1 MNSVRPHPVAALPAA
16 APTRHPSA
24 ELLIDT
30 AGGALSEP
38 ELLMIVTHLAS
49 CETCRDAIDACDA
62 VGGALLDALEPA
74 HLPPDLLNRTLAAI
88 DRLEPETA
96 PALKPLEFV
105 EKNLVAG
112 RWTKL
117 PGGYG
122 KMRVS
127 LGDESGR
134 VWLLKAPAGK
144 GLLRHRHVGDEWT
157 VVMQGAFTDETG
169 TYRTGDF
176 VLLDDGFEHRPKA
189 ELGEDC
195 ICLIMVRETPRYR
208 GAIGRL
214 MAPFARL

>member
-1 MNSVRPHPVAALPAA
+1 MGSIRHHTVAE
-16 APTRHPSA
+16 PTRHPPA
-24 ELLIDT
+24 ELLIDY

-49 CETCRDAIDACDA
+49 CETCRGAIDACDA

-74 HLPPDLLNRTLAAI
+74 PLPPDLLNRALTAI
-88 DRLEPETA
+88 DLLELETESA
-96 PALKPLEFV
+96 MKPLEFL
-105 EKNLVAG
+105 EKSLVDG

-117 PGGYG
+117 AGGYG

-127 LGDESGR
+127 RGDASGR

-144 GLLRHRHVGDEWT
+144 SLLRHRHVGDEWT

-176 VLLDDGFEHRPKA
+176 ALLENGFEHRPKA

-195 ICLIMVRETPRYR
+195 ICLIMVRETPRYL

-214 MAPFARL
+214 MTPFARL